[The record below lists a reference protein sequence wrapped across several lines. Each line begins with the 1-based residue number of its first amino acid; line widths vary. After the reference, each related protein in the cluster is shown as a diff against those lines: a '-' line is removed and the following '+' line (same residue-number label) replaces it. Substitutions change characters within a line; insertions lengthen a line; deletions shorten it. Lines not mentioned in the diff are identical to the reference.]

1 MRITGTQ
8 GMNIRLAENFR
19 AVFYAPFYATVVL
32 GFHREEGVDITLLD
46 SPSPGAGINDLVA
59 GRIGCMWGGPLRII
73 RERDVKPMDSASL
86 MAFGEVAGKDPF
98 CLVGNSGAP
107 FDLRDLRRLTLGAVS
122 EVPTPWLCLEQDLR
136 DLGVDPG
143 AIGLVAGNTMPANL
157 EALARG
163 EIDAAQVF
171 EPYVTLAERQGARVL
186 YAASER
192 GYTAYTTFL
201 STVDSIERNRGAF
214 EAMIRA
220 VERFGPW
227 MQAHGP
233 AELARVVSGFYPD
246 FSHDVLV
253 SAFTR
258 YRDAGLWTCRRAVSR
273 AGFDRL
279 ALSMRDSGYVRSL
292 PAYEHCVADFAR
304 EA

>member
-1 MRITGTQ
+1 
-8 GMNIRLAENFR
+8 MNIRLAENFR
-19 AVFYAPFYATVVL
+19 AVFYAPFYATVAL

-46 SPSPGAGINDLVA
+46 SPSPGAGISDLVA
-59 GRIGCMWGGPLRII
+59 GRIDCMWGGPLRVI
-73 RERDVKPMDSASL
+73 RERDEKPMGDASL
-86 MAFGEVAGKDPF
+86 MAFCEFAGKDPF
-98 CLVGNSGAP
+98 CLVGKTGAP
-107 FDLRDLRRLTLGAVS
+107 FDLRDLQRLKLGSVS

-143 AIGLVAGNTMPANL
+143 AIQRVAGNTMPANL
-157 EALARG
+157 EALAHG
-163 EIDAAQVF
+163 GIDVAQVF
-171 EPYVTLAERQGARVL
+171 EPFVTLAERQGAHVL
-186 YAASER
+186 YAASAR

-201 STVDSIERNRGAF
+201 STVASIERNRDAF

-227 MQAHGP
+227 LQSHGP
-233 AELARVVSGFYPD
+233 AELARVVATFYPD
-246 FSHDVLV
+246 LSQDVLV

-273 AGFDRL
+273 AGFARL
-279 ALSMRDSGYVRSL
+279 ALSMRDSGFVRSL